1 MAKKNRAQAASRGT
15 RLDPERREPRERAE
29 GVAAPAVRGASGRE
43 RLTRRMFLVVEVL
56 LVVSPF
62 AGMAVSGSLNFD
74 AAGIANLQDLFASSP
89 AFAVSFLAACIQPL
103 VAYLLHLAYKHY
115 ADGDG
120 GYTAA
125 NLVGLLCAEMLM
137 QNVVGL
143 AGIALLLWRVWRPA
157 AKERARWRKE
167 RTWGAKA
174 AEVSGAI
181 VVVVLAALCA
191 FASWR
196 INNG

>member
-1 MAKKNRAQAASRGT
+1 
-15 RLDPERREPRERAE
+15 
-29 GVAAPAVRGASGRE
+29 
-43 RLTRRMFLVVEVL
+43 MFLVVEAL

-62 AGMAVSGSLNFD
+62 AGMAVSSPLNFD
-74 AAGIANLQDLFASSP
+74 AAGIASLQDLFASSP

-103 VAYLLHLAYKHY
+103 VAYLLHLAHKHY

-143 AGIALLLWRVWRPA
+143 AGIALLLWRVWRPT

-167 RTWGAKA
+167 RPWGAKA

-196 INNG
+196 INNS

>member
-1 MAKKNRAQAASRGT
+1 
-15 RLDPERREPRERAE
+15 
-29 GVAAPAVRGASGRE
+29 
-43 RLTRRMFLVVEVL
+43 MFLVVEAL

-62 AGMAVSGSLNFD
+62 VGMAVSGSLNFD
-74 AAGIANLQDLFASSP
+74 AAGIASLQDLFASSP

-103 VAYLLHLAYKHY
+103 VAYLLHLAHKHY
-115 ADGDG
+115 ADGGG

-137 QNVVGL
+137 QNVAGL
-143 AGIALLLWRVWRPA
+143 AGIVLLLWRVWRPT

-167 RTWGAKA
+167 RPWGAKA